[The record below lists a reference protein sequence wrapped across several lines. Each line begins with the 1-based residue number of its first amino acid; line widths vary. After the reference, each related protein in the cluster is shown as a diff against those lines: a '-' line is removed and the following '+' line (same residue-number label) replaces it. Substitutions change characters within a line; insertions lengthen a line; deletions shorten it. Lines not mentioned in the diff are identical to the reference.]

1 MGVKFIF
8 LDFILRKN
16 YKHGGTEDWLY
27 GKIIL
32 TEIMIRLPI
41 INDVLYISAA
51 VFILVMNKIPS
62 LLIDK
67 ITFSVDSI

>member
-16 YKHGGTEDWLY
+16 YKHGGTEGWLY